1 MMRQLRR
8 ILLNPLKSD
17 YMYEDVARE
26 QLGLM
31 IDEKADGRTKAC
43 YEAYTAFA
51 AERTAGEPFKRYKE
65 LGAF

>member
-1 MMRQLRR
+1 
-8 ILLNPLKSD
+8 
-17 YMYEDVARE
+17 MYEDVARE

-51 AERTAGEPFKRYKE
+51 AEEPLENRLKDTKSWSF
-65 LGAF
+65 